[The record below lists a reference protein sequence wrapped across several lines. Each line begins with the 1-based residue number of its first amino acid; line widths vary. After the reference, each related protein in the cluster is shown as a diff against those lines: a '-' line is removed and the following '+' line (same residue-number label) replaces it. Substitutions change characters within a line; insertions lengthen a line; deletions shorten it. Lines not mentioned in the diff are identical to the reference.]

1 MWKGIIIEESLNDKK
16 VFSLVDIIKTRK
28 TTLEKEKEKGFL
40 TFQYIE
46 IKDEKKDEFLV
57 YAKNSIKNG
66 FYIHICKGNNMIVI
80 FQDRIFEFTSDEIDV
95 LNSARKYGLSLG
107 IIREQMPFELLI
119 NNPHK

>member
-1 MWKGIIIEESLNDKK
+1 
-16 VFSLVDIIKTRK
+16 
-28 TTLEKEKEKGFL
+28 
-40 TFQYIE
+40 
-46 IKDEKKDEFLV
+46 
-57 YAKNSIKNG
+57 
-66 FYIHICKGNNMIVI
+66 MIVI

>member
-46 IKDEKKDEFLV
+46 IKDEKKMNF
-57 YAKNSIKNG
+57 
-66 FYIHICKGNNMIVI
+66 
-80 FQDRIFEFTSDEIDV
+80 
-95 LNSARKYGLSLG
+95 
-107 IIREQMPFELLI
+107 
-119 NNPHK
+119 